1 MNIQL
6 SEHFNYKKLLRF
18 TIPSVIMMIFTSIY
32 GVVDGFFVSNYV
44 GKIPFAAINFIY
56 PVIMILG
63 CFGFMF
69 GAGGSAVIARTMGEG
84 NPEKAN
90 GIFSFIVYLSI
101 VISLILAIIGIAFL
115 PQFASLMG
123 AEGQMHTD
131 AVVYAR
137 ILLLGLPFLLLQF
150 EFQTFFVTAEKPVLG
165 LVSTLLSG
173 FTNMF
178 FDWLFMAV
186 FRWGIEGA
194 AVATALSQV
203 VGGVIPLFYFGFSKS
218 SILRLG
224 RALPDFRALL
234 KTVTNGSSEL
244 MSNISMSLVGILYN
258 IQLLKFAG
266 EDGVA
271 AYGVLMY
278 VNFVFVSAFIGY
290 SVGVAPV
297 ISFHYGAQNHG
308 ELKSLF
314 KKSCVIIGV
323 LSLGMFI
330 LSEAVAYPFSYL
342 FVGYDRAL
350 LEMTL
355 RGFFIFSFSFL
366 FSGFA
371 IFGSGFFTALNDGV
385 TSAIISLFRTLI
397 FQLIAILVFP
407 VFWGIDGIW
416 VSNVVAEFLAV
427 VLTVYFVVI
436 KRGKYKYF

>member
-63 CFGFMF
+63 CFGFVF
-69 GAGGSAVIARTMGEG
+69 GAGGSVVIARTMGEG
-84 NPEKAN
+84 KPEKAN

-101 VISLILAIIGIAFL
+101 IISAVLSLISIYFL
-115 PQFASLMG
+115 PQFASAMG
-123 AEGQMHTD
+123 AKGQMHAD

-137 ILLLGLPFLLLQF
+137 ILLYALPFLMLQF

-203 VGGVIPLFYFGFSKS
+203 VGGVIPLLYFGFSKG

-224 RALPDFRALL
+224 KALPDFRALL

-244 MSNISMSLVGILYN
+244 LSNISMSLVGILYN

-278 VNFVFVSAFIGY
+278 VNFVFISAFIGY

-297 ISFHYGAQNHG
+297 ISFHYGAKNHR
-308 ELKSLF
+308 ELKSLL
-314 KKSCVIIGV
+314 KKSVVIIGT
-323 LSLGMFI
+323 LSMGMFA
-330 LSEAVAYPFSYL
+330 LSEAVAYPFSYM
-342 FVGYDRAL
+342 FVGYDKAL

-371 IFGSGFFTALNDGV
+371 ILGSGFFTALNDGL
-385 TSAIISLFRTLI
+385 TSAFISFFRTLI
-397 FQLIAILVFP
+397 FQLIAVLVFP
-407 VFWGIDGIW
+407 IFWEIDGLW
-416 VSNVVAEFLAV
+416 ASNVVAEFMAV
-427 VLTVYFVVI
+427 ILTVFFIVL
-436 KRGKYKYF
+436 KRKKYKYF

>member
-84 NPEKAN
+84 KPEKAN
-90 GIFSFIVYLSI
+90 GIFSFIVYLS
-101 VISLILAIIGIAFL
+101 VAVGVILAFVGIVFL
-115 PQFASLMG
+115 PELASLMG
-123 AEGQMHTD
+123 AEGQMHAD

-165 LVSTLLSG
+165 LVSTVLSG
-173 FTNMF
+173 VTNMV

-186 FRWGIEGA
+186 FHFGIEGA

-224 RALPDFRALL
+224 RALPDFRALF

-244 MSNISMSLVGILYN
+244 LSNISMSLVGILYN

-278 VNFVFVSAFIGY
+278 VNFVFISAFIGY
-290 SVGVAPV
+290 SVGIAPV
-297 ISFHYGAQNHG
+297 ISFHFGAQNHR
-308 ELKSLF
+308 ELKSLL
-314 KKSCVIIGV
+314 KKSSVIIGV

-330 LSEAVAYPFSYL
+330 LSEVVAYPFSYL
-342 FVGYDRAL
+342 FVGYDKAL

-371 IFGSGFFTALNDGV
+371 IFGSGFFTALNDGL
-385 TSAIISLFRTLI
+385 TSAIISFFRTLI

-407 VFWGIDGIW
+407 VFWKLDGIW
-416 VSNVVAEFLAV
+416 VSNVVAEVLAV
-427 VLTVYFVVI
+427 LLTLLFMVIRRKKFRYF
-436 KRGKYKYF
+436 